1 MCGSFMALVGGF
13 TSEAMEDFTGGIAQ
27 HIPSVP
33 PNKLL
38 AVIEESLRMHA
49 FIGCSATNGT
59 G

>member
-1 MCGSFMALVGGF
+1 MALVGGF